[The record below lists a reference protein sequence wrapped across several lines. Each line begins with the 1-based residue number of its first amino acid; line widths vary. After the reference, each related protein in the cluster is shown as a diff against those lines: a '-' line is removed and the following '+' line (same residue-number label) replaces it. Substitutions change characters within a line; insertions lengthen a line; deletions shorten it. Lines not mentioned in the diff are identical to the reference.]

1 MIMSYN
7 SNELAPNTRTGLW
20 DRPSQCGSTRV
31 GDEIRKKR
39 VHIVKKM
46 NDAREARLSHISLR
60 LLLEEGPGLLEEGL
74 ALGGLAANHLE
85 ALDAEGLARALH
97 GLGPLAEAVLLVP
110 PLARRGTLLG
120 HDLALLVADQV
131 RLLQAA
137 HGAGLLAAEHAAL
150 GHLGHALLHG
160 PLLHATLHGLHGLHA
175 LLGLHGLLHRLR
187 HSGERG
193 GVYDSLD

>member
-7 SNELAPNTRTGLW
+7 SNELAPNTQTGLW

-60 LLLEEGPGLLEEGL
+60 LLLEEGPGLL
-74 ALGGLAANHLE
+74 
-85 ALDAEGLARALH
+85 AEGLARALH

-110 PLARRGTLLG
+110 PLYVRRGMC
-120 HDLALLVADQV
+120 VV
-131 RLLQAA
+131 
-137 HGAGLLAAEHAAL
+137 
-150 GHLGHALLHG
+150 
-160 PLLHATLHGLHGLHA
+160 
-175 LLGLHGLLHRLR
+175 
-187 HSGERG
+187 
-193 GVYDSLD
+193 